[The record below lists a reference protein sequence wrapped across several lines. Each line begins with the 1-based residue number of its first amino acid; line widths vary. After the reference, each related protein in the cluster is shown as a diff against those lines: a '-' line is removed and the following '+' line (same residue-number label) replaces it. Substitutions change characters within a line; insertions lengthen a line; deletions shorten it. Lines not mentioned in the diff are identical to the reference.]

1 MRLEP
6 YLLLLMPLL
15 RDHYYYSNSI
25 PVHQPRTG
33 QPALSLKYGSIYV
46 TAPGYIGQLLA
57 LKLGLLLAYGTGS
70 PGSIESTGST
80 SVSGFLTGNNIFL
93 TVDVAGSLGVPSHY
107 PRCCLRFHILKLSQP
122 LAPPLR
128 TST

>member
-1 MRLEP
+1 
-6 YLLLLMPLL
+6 MPIL
-15 RDHYYYSNSI
+15 RYHYHLQIMVGHSI
-25 PVHQPRTG
+25 SVPRTG
-33 QPALSLKYGSIYV
+33 QPALSLKYGSRYV

-57 LKLGLLLAYGTGS
+57 RKLGLLLAYGTGS

-80 SVSGFLTGNNIFL
+80 SVSGFVTGNIFL

-107 PRCCLRFHILKLSQP
+107 PRCRLRFHILKLSLP

-128 TST
+128 TPT